1 MKLSSKLLSAA
12 AGIFV
17 AAGSWSAAG
26 ATKPGAIVSLS
37 LSDGDS
43 TPTARTVVPGSTFTI
58 TVNLTTT
65 TALTGVDY
73 YLQTTGASS
82 GKFRILDRT
91 VGSALS
97 DTIKADAGNNGS
109 APGVEDTNFSLL
121 NPRNG
126 LDLGASVTNVS
137 TPVAAGIYSLA
148 TYTISVPSDVPAGT
162 YTLST
167 TSDAGTGWV
176 ETAPLFDEWSFN
188 AQGSFAVT
196 VQGAGVG
203 TGVPEP
209 ATAGLAACGLI
220 GLLARRAGRR

>member
-1 MKLSSKLLSAA
+1 MKLSSKLLTLLAGGVVAVGALSAA
-12 AGIFV
+12 A
-17 AAGSWSAAG
+17 

-37 LSDGDS
+37 LSDGDA

-65 TALTGVDY
+65 TPLTGVDY

-91 VGSALS
+91 VGTALS
-97 DTIKADAGNNGS
+97 DTIKADTGNNGT
-109 APGVEDTNFSLL
+109 APGIEDSNFSLL
-121 NPRNG
+121 SPRNG

-137 TPVAAGIYSLA
+137 TPVAAGIYALA
-148 TYTISVPSDVPAGT
+148 TYTISVPSDVAAGT

-176 ETAPLFDEWSFN
+176 EVAPTFDEWSFN
-188 AQGSFAVT
+188 AQGTFAVT
-196 VQGAGVG
+196 VQGGGVG
-203 TGVPEP
+203 GGVPEP
-209 ATAGLAACGLI
+209 ATAGLAATALV
-220 GLLARRAGRR
+220 GLLARRRGR